1 MSPPK
6 NEPFQTEISSSKH
19 WFLGGHGSFPGST
32 GVDLLCVCVCFLLP
46 WQGRHVAQRLLGLH
60 DDFDG
65 RRWSNNPLSVG
76 GGEDGGLRM
85 YCWNFLRCSLMA
97 GGTYSWRV
105 SLWHKEPWD
114 LCKIDLSRVY
124 FLNPTAGD
132 GDTTLVLGY
141 GRYATLLHPFDLKTY
156 RFGHV
161 HCMATWFA
169 RCLQDQMGQ
178 MTTPPKFNSSPLKS
192 DPFKRKK
199 SSSNLSF
206 FQGAMLDFGG

>member
-1 MSPPK
+1 M
-6 NEPFQTEISSSKH
+6 
-19 WFLGGHGSFPGST
+19 
-32 GVDLLCVCVCFLLP
+32 C
-46 WQGRHVAQRLLGLH
+46 
-60 DDFDG
+60 
-65 RRWSNNPLSVG
+65 
-76 GGEDGGLRM
+76 
-85 YCWNFLRCSLMA
+85 CWNFPRCSLMA

-156 RFGHV
+156 RIWTCPLHGHMICTLRIWV
-161 HCMATWFA
+161 FYRCLMDNDMPVMKQSILRSETWHF
-169 RCLQDQMGQ
+169 RLEKCLQDQMGQ

-199 SSSNLSF
+199 SSSDLSF